1 MFAAFIYTECI
12 SAGPFKRE
20 SGFKFKSVEEVELS
34 GGTTPLPLLE
44 QRMNM
49 ASAAFLPYK
58 APAIDSFMKPEE
70 FIALEKQWSVQEL
83 SPGAFML
90 ARLFTSGVSNGRP
103 DNPFH
108 QGFVYDFSDIADI
121 VTSTGQLS
129 GLAYARPAD
138 FAGWA
143 DWQNPRGDAELES
156 AELEPHNPPLP
167 IFDSSAWSRMAEQ
180 IFEFDEDD
188 ALQVLSGF
196 EAEMVAGGNLG
207 IDAGTVDDFLNWVS
221 FLTHLIPVHAGW
233 TMQFTSTE
241 AAKHFAKMPPR
252 TSIYRSD
259 SYMTRIDVS
268 EWALLVKLI
277 IEAGIYSEIEAKVGE
292 LSMALVF
299 DPNSGRQSL
308 AILPLACCFL
318 DKNLLDPTDLARM
331 NGLVTSL
338 MSQLASP
345 SHWRSEEHSAVLFD
359 QLEAPTSVL
368 RGLANGDQIYGRLN
382 SLPILPSA

>member
-34 GGTTPLPLLE
+34 GETTPVPLLE

-70 FIALEKQWSVQEL
+70 FVALEKQWSVQEL
-83 SPGAFML
+83 SPGAFMF

-129 GLAYARPAD
+129 GLAFARPAD

-143 DWQNPRGDAELES
+143 DWQNPRGDAELEA

-167 IFDSSAWSRMAEQ
+167 AFDSSAWSRMAEQ

-196 EAEMVAGGNLG
+196 EAEMREGGNLG

-241 AAKHFAKMPPR
+241 SAKHFGKMPPR

-277 IEAGIYSEIEAKVGE
+277 IEAGIYSEIESKIGE

-318 DKNLLDPTDLARM
+318 DQNLLDPSDLARM

-345 SHWRSEEHSAVLFD
+345 SHWRSDEHSAEFFD

-368 RGLANGDQIYGRLN
+368 RGLANGDQIYGKLN

>member
-1 MFAAFIYTECI
+1 MFAPFIYTECI

-34 GGTTPLPLLE
+34 GELTPVPLLE

-70 FIALEKQWSVQEL
+70 FVALEKQWSVQEL
-83 SPGAFML
+83 SPGAFMF

-108 QGFVYDFSDIADI
+108 QGFVFDFSDIAAI
-121 VTSTGQLS
+121 VTSTGELS
-129 GLAYARPAD
+129 GLSYARPAD

-143 DWQNPRGDAELES
+143 DWLNPRGDAELEA

-167 IFDSSAWSRMAEQ
+167 SFDSSVWSRMAEQ

-196 EAEMVAGGNLG
+196 EAAMLEGGNLG
-207 IDAGTVDDFLNWVS
+207 IDAGTVDDLLNWVS

-233 TMQFTSTE
+233 TMQFTSNE
-241 AAKHFAKMPPR
+241 AAKHFAKMPAR
-252 TSIYRSD
+252 TSIFRSE
-259 SYMTRIDVS
+259 SYVPRIDVS

-277 IEAGIYSEIEAKVGE
+277 IEAGIYSEIESKIGE

-299 DPNSGRQSL
+299 DPNNGSQSL

-318 DKNLLDPTDLARM
+318 DKNLLDPSDLDRM
-331 NGLVTSL
+331 NGLVTGL
-338 MSQLASP
+338 LSQLAAP
-345 SHWRSEEHSAVLFD
+345 SHWRSDEHSAEFFD

-368 RGLANGDQIYGRLN
+368 RGLANGDQVYGRLN